1 VNESLEIAK
10 AMKYGMYNQR
20 RIMSATMKDLL
31 EAGVHFGHQTQR
43 WNPKMDKYIYGDK
56 SGIHI
61 LDLRITYDSLEKAQ
75 DFVQKLVAN
84 SGKVLFVGTKPQA
97 QTVIEEQALRAQ
109 MPYVNHRWLGG
120 MLTNF
125 KTIIKRV
132 IYLNELNSLE
142 SSGEINAYPKPERLR
157 IRREID
163 KLTKSI
169 GGIVNLNKL
178 PEAIFIV
185 DLLNE
190 TTALTEASKLGI
202 PIIGLADSNVDPD
215 NVDFVIPG
223 NDDAI
228 RSIEVVASS
237 IADACL
243 KGLGKRKEV
252 ENGEDQ
258 E

>member
-1 VNESLEIAK
+1 
-10 AMKYGMYNQR
+10 
-20 RIMSATMKDLL
+20 MSATMKDLL

-61 LDLRITYDSLEKAQ
+61 LDLRITYESLEKSQ

-84 SGKVLFVGTKPQA
+84 GGKVLFVGTKPQA
-97 QTVIEEQALRAQ
+97 QKVIQEQALRAQ

-132 IYLNELNSLE
+132 VYLNELNALE

-169 GGIVNLNKL
+169 GGIANMNKL

-190 TTALTEASKLGI
+190 TTALTEASKLNI
-202 PIIGLADSNVDPD
+202 PIIGLADSNVDPE

-228 RSIEVVASS
+228 RSIEVVAIS

-252 ENGEDQ
+252 EDGDNQ

>member
-1 VNESLEIAK
+1 VNESLETAK
-10 AMKYGMYNQR
+10 AKKYGMNNQR
-20 RIMSATMKDLL
+20 RNMSATMKDLL

-61 LDLRITYDSLEKAQ
+61 LDLRITYESLEKAQ

-84 SGKVLFVGTKPQA
+84 GGKVLFVGTKPQA
-97 QTVIEEQALRAQ
+97 QKVIEEQALRAQ

-132 IYLNELNSLE
+132 VYLNELNALE

-169 GGIVNLNKL
+169 GGIANMNKL

-190 TTALTEASKLGI
+190 TTALTEASKLNI
-202 PIIGLADSNVDPD
+202 PIIGLADSNVDPE

-228 RSIEVVASS
+228 RSIEVVATS

-252 ENGEDQ
+252 EDGENQ

>member
-1 VNESLEIAK
+1 
-10 AMKYGMYNQR
+10 
-20 RIMSATMKDLL
+20 MSATMKDLL

-61 LDLRITYDSLEKAQ
+61 LDLRITYESLEKAQ

-97 QTVIEEQALRAQ
+97 QKVIEEQALRAQ

-132 IYLNELNSLE
+132 VYLNELNALE

-169 GGIVNLNKL
+169 GGIANMNKL

-190 TTALTEASKLGI
+190 TTALTEAGKLDI
-202 PIIGLADSNVDPD
+202 PIIGLADSNVDPE

-228 RSIEVVASS
+228 RSIEVVATT

-252 ENGEDQ
+252 EDGENQ

>member
-1 VNESLEIAK
+1 
-10 AMKYGMYNQR
+10 M
-20 RIMSATMKDLL
+20 
-31 EAGVHFGHQTQR
+31 
-43 WNPKMDKYIYGDK
+43 
-56 SGIHI
+56 
-61 LDLRITYDSLEKAQ
+61 
-75 DFVQKLVAN
+75 QKLVAN

-97 QTVIEEQALRAQ
+97 QKVIEEQAIRAQ

-142 SSGEINAYPKPERLR
+142 TSGEINAYPKPERLR
-157 IRREID
+157 IRREIE

-190 TTALTEASKLGI
+190 TTALTEAKKLDI
-202 PIIGLADSNVDPD
+202 PVIGLADSNVDPE

-228 RSIEVVASS
+228 RSIEVIATA

-243 KGLGKRKEV
+243 KGLGKREDVEV
-252 ENGEDQ
+252 GEDK

>member
-1 VNESLEIAK
+1 MSVS
-10 AMKYGMYNQR
+10 MKE
-20 RIMSATMKDLL
+20 LL

-43 WNPKMDKYIYGDK
+43 WNPKMDKYIYGNK

-61 LDLRITYDSLEKAQ
+61 LDLRITFEVLEEVQ
-75 DFVQKLVAN
+75 NFIQKLVAN

-97 QTVIEEQALRAQ
+97 QKVIEEQAKRAQ
-109 MPYVNHRWLGG
+109 MPYVNQRWLGG

-132 IYLNELNSLE
+132 IYLKELNSLE
-142 SSGEINAYPKPERLR
+142 SSGEINSYPKPERLR
-157 IRREID
+157 IRREIE

-169 GGIVNLNKL
+169 GGIVELNKI
-178 PEAIFIV
+178 PDAIFIV

-190 TTALTEASKLGI
+190 TTALSEAKKLNI
-202 PIIGLADSNVDPD
+202 PVIALADSNVDPD
-215 NVDFVIPG
+215 DVDFVIPA

-228 RSIEVVASS
+228 KSIELIASAIS
-237 IADACL
+237 DSCL
-243 KGLGKRKEV
+243 KGLGKRKEL
-252 ENGEDQ
+252 NQQED

>member
-1 VNESLEIAK
+1 MSVS
-10 AMKYGMYNQR
+10 MKE
-20 RIMSATMKDLL
+20 LL

-43 WNPKMDKYIYGDK
+43 WNPKMDKYIYGNK

-61 LDLRITYDSLEKAQ
+61 LDLRITFEVLEEVQ
-75 DFVQKLVAN
+75 NFIQKLVAN

-97 QTVIEEQALRAQ
+97 QKVIEEQAKRAQ
-109 MPYVNHRWLGG
+109 MPYVNQRWLGG

-132 IYLNELNSLE
+132 IYLKELNSLE
-142 SSGEINAYPKPERLR
+142 SSGEINSYPKPERLR
-157 IRREID
+157 IRREIE

-169 GGIVNLNKL
+169 GGIVELNKI
-178 PEAIFIV
+178 PDAIFIV

-190 TTALTEASKLGI
+190 TTALSEAKKLNI
-202 PIIGLADSNVDPD
+202 PVIGLADSNVDPD
-215 NVDFVIPG
+215 DVDYVIPA

-228 RSIEVVASS
+228 KSIELIASAIS
-237 IADACL
+237 DSCL
-243 KGLGKRKEV
+243 KGLGKRKEL
-252 ENGEDQ
+252 NQQED

>member
-1 VNESLEIAK
+1 MSVS
-10 AMKYGMYNQR
+10 MKE
-20 RIMSATMKDLL
+20 LL

-43 WNPKMDKYIYGDK
+43 WNPKMEKYIYGDK

-61 LDLRITYDSLEKAQ
+61 LDLRITYETLEEVQK
-75 DFVQKLVAN
+75 FIQKLVAN

-97 QTVIEEQALRAQ
+97 QKVIQEQAIRAQ
-109 MPYVNHRWLGG
+109 MPYVNKRWLGG

-132 IYLNELNSLE
+132 VYLKELNTLE
-142 SSGEINAYPKPERLR
+142 SSGEINSYPKPERLR
-157 IRREID
+157 IRREIE

-169 GGIVNLNKL
+169 GGIVDLNKV

-190 TTALTEASKLGI
+190 TTALSEAKKLNI
-202 PIIGLADSNVDPD
+202 PVVAIADSNVDPEY
-215 NVDFVIPG
+215 VDYVIPG

-228 RSIEVVASS
+228 KSIELIASA
-237 IADACL
+237 IADSCL
-243 KGLGKRKEV
+243 KGLGKRKDV
-252 ENGEDQ
+252 ETQED

>member
-1 VNESLEIAK
+1 
-10 AMKYGMYNQR
+10 
-20 RIMSATMKDLL
+20 MSATMKDLL

-258 E
+258 EWISQLQM

>member
-1 VNESLEIAK
+1 MSVS
-10 AMKYGMYNQR
+10 MKE
-20 RIMSATMKDLL
+20 LL

-43 WNPKMDKYIYGDK
+43 WNPKMEKYIYGDK

-61 LDLRITYDSLEKAQ
+61 LDLRITYETLEEVQ
-75 DFVQKLVAN
+75 NFIQKLVAN

-97 QTVIEEQALRAQ
+97 QKVIEEQAIRAQ
-109 MPYVNHRWLGG
+109 MPFVNKRWLGG

-132 IYLNELNSLE
+132 IYLKELNTLE
-142 SSGEINAYPKPERLR
+142 SSGEINSYPKPERLR
-157 IRREID
+157 IRREIE

-169 GGIVNLNKL
+169 GGIVDLNKV
-178 PEAIFIV
+178 PDAIFIV

-190 TTALTEASKLGI
+190 TTALSEAKKLNI
-202 PIIGLADSNVDPD
+202 PVVALADSNVDPEY
-215 NVDFVIPG
+215 VDYVIPG

-228 RSIEVVASS
+228 KSIELIASA
-237 IADACL
+237 IADSCL
-243 KGLGKRKEV
+243 KGLGKRKEL
-252 ENGEDQ
+252 ETQED

>member
-1 VNESLEIAK
+1 MSVS
-10 AMKYGMYNQR
+10 MKE
-20 RIMSATMKDLL
+20 LL

-43 WNPKMDKYIYGDK
+43 WNPKMEKYIYGDK
-56 SGIHI
+56 SGVHI
-61 LDLRITYDSLEKAQ
+61 LDLRITYETLQEVQS
-75 DFVQKLVAN
+75 FIQKLVAN

-97 QTVIEEQALRAQ
+97 QKVIEEQATRAQ
-109 MPYVNHRWLGG
+109 MPYVNQRWLGG

-132 IYLNELNSLE
+132 VYLKELNTLE
-142 SSGEINAYPKPERLR
+142 SSGEINSYPKPERLR
-157 IRREID
+157 IKREIE

-169 GGIVNLNKL
+169 GGIVDLNKV

-190 TTALTEASKLGI
+190 TTALTEAKKLNI
-202 PIIGLADSNVDPD
+202 PVVALADSNVDPEY
-215 NVDFVIPG
+215 VDYVIPG

-228 RSIEVVASS
+228 KSIELIASA
-237 IADACL
+237 IADSCL
-243 KGLGKRKEV
+243 KGLGKRKVLETQ
-252 ENGEDQ
+252 ED

>member
-1 VNESLEIAK
+1 
-10 AMKYGMYNQR
+10 MKRY
-20 RIMSATMKDLL
+20 I
-31 EAGVHFGHQTQR
+31 FGKR
-43 WNPKMDKYIYGDK
+43 D
-56 SGIHI
+56 SIHI
-61 LDLRITYDSLEKAQ
+61 IDLTQTLELTKVALEKIYSTIAS
-75 DFVQKLVAN
+75 N
-84 SGKVLFVGTKPQA
+84 GKILFVSTKKQA
-97 QTVIEEQALRAQ
+97 SEAIAEVAKETDQ
-109 MPYVNHRWLGG
+109 YFVNYRWLGG

-190 TTALTEASKLGI
+190 TTALTEASKLDI

-252 ENGEDQ
+252 ENGENQ
-258 E
+258 EWISQLQM